1 VDRWRERH
9 GAFKLTGNA
18 DLKTTVPQSNQALL
32 GLHHSGGNLQ
42 QPAEARLSNKPI
54 PTKTLRKLRGLL
66 KEGKGCPHTMCR
78 HRSSG
83 TTTWKLD
90 PINTAIARAVVA
102 SLEMQQF
109 GGESLANAFLGAHLG
124 DWVTNLRA
132 LCGDRWSLDA
142 NQLALAR
149 KRGIIDELPCI
160 TEDEI
165 DDLSKGDLFLKVLA
179 VFQILWLCIQLITRL
194 SRKLPAT
201 QLEVVTFA
209 FAVTSIVTYGLL
221 LSRPK
226 DVQTVREVYAV
237 RDPTPVELTQ
247 LAATGP
253 SYPLTSHRDVSISND
268 AFTLGVWVY
277 FYPSVIAILVVFGGL
292 HLLAW
297 NYEFPTHVEKILW
310 RASAIVTLAAM
321 PSMYIITLGADKFA
335 QDDNIW
341 FGIALVISMG
351 LFVAAR
357 AFILVEIVRSLAFQ
371 PPETFRTT
379 WAANVPHVG

>member
-1 VDRWRERH
+1 MDW
-9 GAFKLTGNA
+9 
-18 DLKTTVPQSNQALL
+18 
-32 GLHHSGGNLQ
+32 
-42 QPAEARLSNKPI
+42 
-54 PTKTLRKLRGLL
+54 
-66 KEGKGCPHTMCR
+66 
-78 HRSSG
+78 
-83 TTTWKLD
+83 
-90 PINTAIARAVVA
+90 
-102 SLEMQQF
+102 
-109 GGESLANAFLGAHLG
+109 LA
-124 DWVTNLRA
+124 NLRA

-149 KRGIIDELPCI
+149 ERGIIDELPCI

-179 VFQILWLCIQLITRL
+179 VFQIMWLCIQLITRL

-209 FAVTSIVTYGLL
+209 FAVTSVITFGLL

-253 SYPLTSHRDVSISND
+253 AYMLTTSRDVSISND
-268 AFTLGVWVY
+268 AVTLDVEVY
-277 FYPSVIAILVVFGGL
+277 FYPSVMAILVVFGGL

-297 NYEFPTHVEKILW
+297 NYEFPTHVERILW

-321 PSMYIITLGADKFA
+321 PSMYIVTRVLDKFA
-335 QDDNIW
+335 QDEYMWSGSVGFVLI
-341 FGIALVISMG
+341 VV
-351 LFVAAR
+351 FVAAR
-357 AFILVEIVRSLAFQ
+357 LFILVEIVRSLAFQ

>member
-1 VDRWRERH
+1 
-9 GAFKLTGNA
+9 
-18 DLKTTVPQSNQALL
+18 
-32 GLHHSGGNLQ
+32 
-42 QPAEARLSNKPI
+42 
-54 PTKTLRKLRGLL
+54 
-66 KEGKGCPHTMCR
+66 MCR

-90 PINTAIARAVVA
+90 SINTAIAQATVEN
-102 SLEMQQF
+102 LGMQQF
-109 GGESLANAFLGAHLG
+109 GDESLANAFLGA
-124 DWVTNLRA
+124 DPIYWVKNLRA

-149 KRGIIDELPCI
+149 ERGIIDELPCI

-179 VFQILWLCIQLITRL
+179 VFQIVWLCIQLITRL

-253 SYPLTSHRDVSISND
+253 AYIFTSRRDVSISND
-268 AFTLGVWVY
+268 AITLDVKDHFGA
-277 FYPSVIAILVVFGGL
+277 SVVVILVVFGGL

-297 NYEFPTHVEKILW
+297 NYEFPTYVERILW
-310 RASAIVTLAAM
+310 RASAIVTIAAM
-321 PSMYIITLGADKFA
+321 PSLYIVDRVSNKFA
-335 QDDNIW
+335 PDDVKWSGSVIMV
-341 FGIALVISMG
+341 IILVFI
-351 LFVAAR
+351 AAR
-357 AFILVEIVRSLAFQ
+357 LFILVEIVRSLAFQ